1 MGFTV
6 QIYGILLG
14 IGWEVNRG
22 YPVSAPNFNISN
34 VKMRNFVE
42 F

>member
-1 MGFTV
+1 MGFRV

-14 IGWEVNRG
+14 IEREVNRG
-22 YPVSAPNFNISN
+22 YPVSTPNFNISN
-34 VKMRNFVE
+34 VKIRNFLK